1 MRLSAEPAGLEV
13 GSIRG
18 NTGFANADMVAPF
31 LLYATHVSSTSHQR
45 LRVLRIFFSLG
56 LSDDIRTLALLN
68 PGRGG
73 FGGGHSVKIPEATDS
88 RKSPKKIASVY
99 PVIRPESM
107 PSAEITSYKPTS
119 QD

>member
-1 MRLSAEPAGLEV
+1 METPGSQTPTWLHRSFCMLLILARRRISDCAFCAFSSAWGL
-13 GSIRG
+13 R
-18 NTGFANADMVAPF
+18 
-31 LLYATHVSSTSHQR
+31 
-45 LRVLRIFFSLG
+45 
-56 LSDDIRTLALLN
+56 DDIRTLALLN

-99 PVIRPESM
+99 PVIRPEPM
-107 PSAEITSYKPTS
+107 PSAAITSYKPTS